1 MLHHIPHLP
10 PIGAWMDNFNMDVY
24 MTLFDPV
31 NINTLISQAIVVVLL
46 IWLHKEIIKL
56 ARALIKKIPQIKS
69 FGRTEF
75 ELPDTT
81 KEAVDKESGQL
92 DKKLKPYQDLN
103 PNNPSGVFLAIFRDV
118 EGLLYKLFALH
129 FNSKA
134 GAINKEPI
142 ILIIRSLFSVKAV
155 SERFINDFDS
165 ARELRNQL
173 SHSNEILD
181 DVYDIEVYS
190 KALLL
195 LKDELANSIKKYG
208 IKKEQ

>member
-1 MLHHIPHLP
+1 
-10 PIGAWMDNFNMDVY
+10 MDVY

-31 NINTLISQAIVVVLL
+31 NINTFFSQVIFIFIL
-46 IWLHKEIIKL
+46 IWFRKEL
-56 ARALIKKIPQIKS
+56 VDLVHALIKKIPQIKS
-69 FGRTEF
+69 FGKTEF

-118 EGLLYKLFALH
+118 EGLLYKLFTLH

-142 ILIIRSLFSVKAV
+142 ILIIRSLFSVNV
-155 SERFINDFDS
+155 ISERFINDFNS
-165 ARELRNQL
+165 AQELRNKL

-195 LKDELANSIKKYG
+195 LKDELAKSIKRYE
-208 IKKEQ
+208 IKNN